1 MRYSVSDTAE
11 YGDYARG
18 PQVLDESVGENMKRV
33 LKDVQSGDFA
43 REWIRENEEGL
54 PQMTRYREE
63 DAGLLVEKVGRQLRE
78 MMQSRSKHSCHLFT
92 LPR

>member
-1 MRYSVSDTAE
+1 VCCLSH
-11 YGDYARG
+11 
-18 PQVLDESVGENMKRV
+18 LDFDLTPYESVDENMKRV

-78 MMQSRSKHSCHLFT
+78 MMQSRSSSKEGGELS
-92 LPR
+92 PSVSG